1 MNQNDQ
7 HQCFE
12 RWMADH
18 IAILYRVVNGF
29 AEGDDRNDLMQEI
42 MLAVW
47 KAIPSFRGQAQP
59 STFLYRVSHNA
70 ALTWRRTR
78 RNYLKRVG
86 QVEAFATLESPS
98 NEPSF
103 ADERLEQLYAAIR
116 RLPEL
121 DRSLV
126 LLSLDGLSYQEMAAI
141 HGLSESNVG
150 VRLNRIKRRLTKA
163 LNEKET
169 YEPRRT
175 ATTLEF
181 RRQPADS

>member
-7 HQCFE
+7 HQCFQG
-12 RWMADH
+12 WMTNH

-70 ALTWRRTR
+70 ALTWRRKQR
-78 RNYLKRVG
+78 SYLKRIE
-86 QVEAFATLESPS
+86 QAEAFVSAEPLPS
-98 NEPSF
+98 QS
-103 ADERLEQLYAAIR
+103 ASRDERLEQLYAAIR

-126 LLSLDGLSYQEMAAI
+126 LLSLDGLSYQDMAGI

-150 VRLNRIKRRLTKA
+150 VRLNRIKQRLTKTI
-163 LNEKET
+163 NQKEI
-169 YEPRRT
+169 YESR
-175 ATTLEF
+175 
-181 RRQPADS
+181 

>member
-1 MNQNDQ
+1 MNRNDQ
-7 HQCFE
+7 HACFT
-12 RWMADH
+12 RWMENH

-29 AEGDDRNDLMQEI
+29 AEGADRNDLMQLV

-70 ALTWRRTR
+70 ALTWRRSQRSHER
-78 RNYLKRVG
+78 RVAEAGRLVDMQPSPA
-86 QVEAFATLESPS
+86 QVPHL
-98 NEPSF
+98 

-116 RLPEL
+116 QLPEL
-121 DRSLV
+121 DRSLI
-126 LLSLDGLSYQEMAAI
+126 LLSLDGLSYQEMANI

-150 VRLNRIKRRLTKA
+150 VRLSRIKQRLTKT

-169 YEPRRT
+169 YEPR
-175 ATTLEF
+175 
-181 RRQPADS
+181 

>member
-12 RWMADH
+12 RWMTDH

-29 AEGDDRNDLMQEI
+29 AEGDDRNDLMQEV

-59 STFLYRVSHNA
+59 TTFLYRVSHNA
-70 ALTWRRTR
+70 ALTWRRTQ
-78 RNYLKRVG
+78 RNYLKRVE
-86 QVEAFATLESPS
+86 QAQAFASA
-98 NEPSF
+98 EPLSSQP
-103 ADERLEQLYAAIR
+103 ASTDERLEQLYAAIR

-126 LLSLDGLSYQEMAAI
+126 LLSLDGLSYQEMASI

-150 VRLNRIKRRLTKA
+150 VRLNRIKQRLTKTI
-163 LNEKET
+163 NEKET
-169 YEPRRT
+169 YEPR
-175 ATTLEF
+175 
-181 RRQPADS
+181 